1 MLHCLVLQ
9 EEVDEGGG
17 GQRGQNLL
25 LPVPYSPISR
35 TFISRLPPYLVLLPS
50 PINLE
55 TQNTSL
61 KESKFVTGLH
71 GLLVWFWRSP
81 CVIAYPLEIYL
92 FSTTLSEV
100 SNKWFSAKADFVLD
114 SIVPSQ
120 GRSYLYANTQL
131 RT

>member
-17 GQRGQNLL
+17 GQRGQNFL
-25 LPVPYSPISR
+25 LPVPYSPITR

-61 KESKFVTGLH
+61 KESKFVFFCVKANGLAAK
-71 GLLVWFWRSP
+71 LTPERD
-81 CVIAYPLEIYL
+81 
-92 FSTTLSEV
+92 LSMT
-100 SNKWFSAKADFVLD
+100 VL
-114 SIVPSQ
+114 
-120 GRSYLYANTQL
+120 G
-131 RT
+131 